1 MLGISRAGYGDLE
14 INVDVLIVMKDGIKN
29 NSEKNEFF
37 LLLFR
42 AKQII
47 LKMMTKELMLASR
60 APTTG
65 V

>member
-1 MLGISRAGYGDLE
+1 
-14 INVDVLIVMKDGIKN
+14 MKDGIKN

-47 LKMMTKELMLASR
+47 LKMMTKVLMLASR